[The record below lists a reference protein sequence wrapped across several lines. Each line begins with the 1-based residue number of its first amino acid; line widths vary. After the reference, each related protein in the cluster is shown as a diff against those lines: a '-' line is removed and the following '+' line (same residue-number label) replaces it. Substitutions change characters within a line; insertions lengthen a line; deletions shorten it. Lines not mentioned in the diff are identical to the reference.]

1 MRREALVEIA
11 VTLGPCSD
19 VGAVV
24 DAARR
29 ADAAGLDAVGT
40 WDHVQSGGEGFP
52 IVCGWAVQG
61 AIALA
66 TSRIRITPMVV
77 NVLNH
82 PLSALA
88 KETSMLALL
97 SGGRFELGIGCGI
110 WAEEQQAWGRTLPPG
125 PERVERLAAT
135 VAALRRLWA
144 GETLTEIV
152 AGTELAGALSQPGP
166 VMSPRVVVGAS
177 APRLIRSAACWAD
190 GINLMAWDDA
200 GRERIL
206 PLAREA
212 VAEAG
217 REVELSLLL
226 MTEDLDDDAGARL
239 AHWAEAGVTRVFVN
253 LMPPYDAVERL
264 GELVEA
270 LTPVA

>member
-1 MRREALVEIA
+1 MRIA
-11 VTLGPCSD
+11 VTLGPCPD
-19 VGAVV
+19 VRAVL

-40 WDHVQSGGEGFP
+40 WDHVQSGGDGFP
-52 IVCGWAVQG
+52 IVCGWAAQG

-66 TSRIRITPMVV
+66 TSRVRVTPMVV

-110 WAEEQQAWGRTLPPG
+110 WADEQRAWGRELPPG
-125 PERVERLAAT
+125 PERVERLEAT

-144 GETLTEIV
+144 GETVTADV
-152 AGTELAGALSQPGP
+152 AGTALDGALSQPGP
-166 VMSPRVVVGAS
+166 SVPPRVIVGAS
-177 APRLIRSAACWAD
+177 APRLVRSAARWAD

-200 GRERIL
+200 GRQRIL
-206 PLAREA
+206 PLARRA
-212 VAEAG
+212 VADAG
-217 REVELSLLL
+217 RDVELSLLL
-226 MTEDLDDDAGARL
+226 MTENLGDDAAARL
-239 AHWAEAGVTRVFVN
+239 DHWAEAGVTRVFVN
-253 LMPPYDAVERL
+253 LVPPYDGMERL
-264 GELVEA
+264 AELA
-270 LTPVA
+270 GAMTAIA